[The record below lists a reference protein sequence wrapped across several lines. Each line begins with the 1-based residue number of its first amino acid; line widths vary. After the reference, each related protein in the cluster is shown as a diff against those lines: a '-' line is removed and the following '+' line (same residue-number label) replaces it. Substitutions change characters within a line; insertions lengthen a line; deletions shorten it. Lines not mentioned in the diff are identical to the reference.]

1 MPLPEPLEPLVIVIQ
16 DPDRVAVQEQPL
28 PAVTVTLAVPPEG
41 LMPRLVGLATKV
53 HDPLCVSVNVAL
65 PTVSLAERAA
75 DPLLAATLKF
85 TVPFPLPLARF
96 VIVSQPV
103 ELVAVHVQPLPAVTL
118 TLPVVVPA
126 PTLREVAET
135 EYAQVGGGGGGG
147 GAVVP
152 NTNWFEIVLCDD
164 PPGPTAATRAS
175 YTTPATGHPPSNAAK
190 LKRIL
195 PSLSTVGLP
204 SSMTCSGC
212 VPPTAKKR
220 NSYSVTTAMPLTEAL

>member
-1 MPLPEPLEPLVIVIQ
+1 VTIS
-16 DPDRVAVQEQPL
+16 QEESLDAAQAQPT
-28 PAVTVTLAVPPEG
+28 A
-41 LMPRLVGLATKV
+41 
-53 HDPLCVSVNVAL
+53 
-65 PTVSLAERAA
+65 
-75 DPLLAATLKF
+75 
-85 TVPFPLPLARF
+85 
-96 VIVSQPV
+96 
-103 ELVAVHVQPLPAVTL
+103 AVTL
-118 TLPVVVPA
+118 TVPVVDAALPDRDGVDK
-126 PTLREVAET
+126 LYE
-135 EYAQVGGGGGGG
+135 QVGGGGGGG